1 MSKASVD
8 FLKVKEDIMEDEEFK
23 AEYDKYILDI
33 VEERMENFD
42 DSKLISSED
51 IISKYNLDRDR
62 INEIS
67 TLIEIE

>member
-8 FLKVKEDIMEDEEFK
+8 FLKVKEDIMKDEEFK